1 MTLRLVVT
9 ISLLLGSGILESR
22 EIRHRIVL
30 RRGGETTVSGRI
42 PTPQDVAVYVLKLR
56 TGQHLSAQLSPGP
69 TLRAWALL
77 KPPSG
82 DQIGPGTRI
91 DSVVNKTGMFE
102 IRIIPLEQSSGD
114 FRLHVSVQ

>member
-1 MTLRLVVT
+1 MTWRLVIT
-9 ISLLLGSGILESR
+9 ITLLFGPGMLESR
-22 EIRHRIVL
+22 EIQHRIVL
-30 RRGGETTVSGRI
+30 KRGGETTVSGRI
-42 PTPQDVAVYVLKLR
+42 PTPQDISVYFLQLR
-56 TGQHLSAQLSPGP
+56 AGEHLSAQLNPGP

-91 DSVVNKTGMFE
+91 DSVVDKTGMFE

-114 FRLHVSVQ
+114 FRLHVSLQ

>member
-1 MTLRLVVT
+1 MTWKLLVT
-9 ISLLLGSGILESR
+9 ISLLLSSSALESR

-30 RRGGETTVSGRI
+30 KPGSETTVSGRI
-42 PTPQDVAVYVLKLR
+42 PTAHDVAVYVLQLR
-56 TGQHLSAQLSPGP
+56 TGQHLSAQLNPGP

-77 KPPSG
+77 KPPGG

-91 DSVVNKTGMFE
+91 DSVVHKTGMFE
-102 IRIIPLEQSSGD
+102 IRIIPLEQSSGN

>member
-1 MTLRLVVT
+1 MTLRLVV
-9 ISLLLGSGILESR
+9 IIALLFGPGMLESR
-22 EIRHRIVL
+22 EIRHRMAL
-30 RRGGETTVSGRI
+30 KRGGETTVSGRI
-42 PTPQDVAVYVLKLR
+42 PTPQDIAIYVLQLR

-102 IRIIPLEQSSGD
+102 IRIIPLEQTSGD

>member
-9 ISLLLGSGILESR
+9 IALLFGPGMLESR
-22 EIRHRIVL
+22 EIRHRIAL
-30 RRGGETTVSGRI
+30 KRGGETTVSERI
-42 PTPQDVAVYVLKLR
+42 PTPQDIAVYVVQLR
-56 TGQHLSAQLSPGP
+56 TGQHLSAQLNPGP

-91 DSVVNKTGMFE
+91 DSAVNETGMFE
-102 IRIIPLEQSSGD
+102 IRIIPLEQTSGD
-114 FRLHVSVQ
+114 FRLLVSVR